1 MDLAW
6 GVTVATVTHDHKID
20 WLELNET
27 GRKLLLRD
35 KRLKL
40 YLYDIESQQLTTM
53 LQYCSYV
60 QVRICDASKVVCSF
74 AYASASK

>member
-40 YLYDIESQQLTTM
+40 YLYDIETQQLTTM

-60 QVRICDASKVVCSF
+60 QVVRRKIIDSSCRG
-74 AYASASK
+74 